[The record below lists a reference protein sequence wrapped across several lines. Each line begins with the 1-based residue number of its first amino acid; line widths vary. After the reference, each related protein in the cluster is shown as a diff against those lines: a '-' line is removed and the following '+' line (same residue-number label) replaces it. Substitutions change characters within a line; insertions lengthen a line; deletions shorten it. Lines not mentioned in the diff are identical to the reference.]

1 VTDGPTPY
9 AAGVHLPWADVPER
23 VRRWAEEIG
32 GDAATAVRDLRGGF
46 SPGAASRLTFAG
58 RDLFIKAV
66 GLDLNAES
74 PRMHRR
80 EAEISA
86 RLPAAAV
93 FPRLLASYDDGDWV
107 ALAFEA
113 VDGVL
118 PTLPWSAADLAT
130 TVSALTAMHEQLT
143 PSPHP
148 SIDPAAIRLEPM
160 FGGWAKFAADMPAAA
175 GLDDWSRHHL
185 DRLVELESA
194 WPQTCAG
201 ETLLHLDIRSDNL
214 LFGPEGVVVVDWP
227 HAALGPPIL
236 DVVAWAPSVC
246 LEGGPEPEEL
256 LGLHDSWGRADPEV
270 VRVLVAAVAGFFVR
284 HSLQPA
290 PPGLPTL
297 RQFQA
302 DQGEVALAW
311 LQRLTRW

>member
-1 VTDGPTPY
+1 VTETPAPF

-32 GDAATAVRDLRGGF
+32 GGAATAVRDLRGGF
-46 SPGAASRLTFAG
+46 SPGSASRLTFDG
-58 RDLFIKAV
+58 RDLFVKAV

-86 RLPAAAV
+86 GLPRAPV

-113 VDGVL
+113 VDGRL

-130 TVSALTAMHEQLT
+130 TVNALVAMHQELT
-143 PSPHP
+143 PSPLA
-148 SIDPAAIRLEPM
+148 SLEGASVRLEPM
-160 FGGWAKFAADMPAAA
+160 FGGWERLAADSSVAD
-175 GLDDWSRHHL
+175 GLDDWSHRHL
-185 DRLVELESA
+185 DRLVELEST
-194 WPQTCAG
+194 WPEACVG

-214 LFGPEGVVVVDWP
+214 LFGPDGVVVVDWP

-246 LEGGPEPEEL
+246 LEGGPPPEEL
-256 LGLHDSWGRADPEV
+256 LAQHGDWRRAEPELV
-270 VRVLVAAVAGFFVR
+270 MVLVAAVAGFFVQG
-284 HSLQPA
+284 SLQPA

-302 DQGEVALAW
+302 AQGEVALAW
-311 LQRLTRW
+311 LQRLSGW